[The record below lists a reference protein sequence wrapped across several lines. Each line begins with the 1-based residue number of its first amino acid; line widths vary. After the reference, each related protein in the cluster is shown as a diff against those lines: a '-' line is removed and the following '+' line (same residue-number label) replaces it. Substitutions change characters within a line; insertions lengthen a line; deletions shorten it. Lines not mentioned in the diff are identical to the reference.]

1 LGAHLWSRRHTIA
14 RQARSFFVVLLPLF
28 VIAHF
33 SHHLVSAVFT
43 PLLPYI
49 RETLAIDY
57 TRTGLLVAAFNI
69 SYGVG
74 QFPGG
79 WLADRWGFA
88 RLVTIGISGVALCG
102 ILAGLSPSFWFLAA
116 VLGIMGVL
124 GGGYHPA
131 ASPLIST
138 RVAETFRGRAL
149 GIHQTGGSASW
160 FLAPLIAG
168 GIAEALGWRG
178 AFLAVSVPTLL
189 FGLLLYI
196 LLNRNP
202 SEEISSETEEDEG
215 GVMGRLGSMLPVM
228 LLSII
233 NQFMVFSVLTFV
245 PLFIVDHLGG
255 SKAAG
260 AVMLSIANS
269 AGLWAGLLG
278 GFLSDRIGK
287 VPIIVA
293 PAVIAGP
300 LIYLLGQATLAWSIY
315 PVLLLLGM
323 SQYMVMPV
331 TESYLITHSP
341 KKRRSTFMGLYY
353 ALSRGGPGLAA
364 PVIGILI
371 DRYRFQTAFLAVAG
385 FMVAVLLGCSL
396 IILLNA
402 GRRPRP

>member
-341 KKRRSTFMGLYY
+341 RKRRSTFMGLYY